1 VHSTAHAGFEVASD
15 GPYLAAVDIE
25 LTPELINEG
34 LAREFVRRVQTL
46 RKDGGLDLAD
56 RIRLA
61 YQATPRLNEAVQ
73 AFAEFI
79 QSETL
84 AVELIAGEIPEK
96 WITASDSFDGEQLT
110 IAIQKAS

>member
-1 VHSTAHAGFEVASD
+1 
-15 GPYLAAVDIE
+15 
-25 LTPELINEG
+25 
-34 LAREFVRRVQTL
+34 
-46 RKDGGLDLAD
+46 
-56 RIRLA
+56 
-61 YQATPRLNEAVQ
+61 VQ